1 MGGYVSIAR
10 EAGAQFKTGHGVA
23 GVAKSQVVA
32 VETPI
37 EKYVEIKADLTN
49 TNNVFVGLNNVLT
62 TTGYMLD
69 AGELIRIPI
78 DDLSKVWVIGGAAAQ
93 GYSWIAI

>member
-10 EAGAQFKTGHGVA
+10 EAAAGFLTGHGVA
-23 GVAKSQVVA
+23 GVAKSQVATVQ
-32 VETPI
+32 TPI

-49 TNNVFVGLNNVLT
+49 TNNVYVGVSNVLT

-69 AGELIRIPI
+69 AGELIRIPV

-93 GYSWIAI
+93 GFSWIAI